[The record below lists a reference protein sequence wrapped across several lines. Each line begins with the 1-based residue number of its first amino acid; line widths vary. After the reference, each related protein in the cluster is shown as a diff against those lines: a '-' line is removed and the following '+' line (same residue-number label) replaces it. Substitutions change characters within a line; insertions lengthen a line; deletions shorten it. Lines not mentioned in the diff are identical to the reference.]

1 MWVVACVWL
10 VACSSESAT
19 SAPTPVREP
28 VERGANAANANA
40 ANANAANASA
50 ANARAANANAANA
63 NAANAD
69 EANADEANADEAN
82 ADEARVGPC
91 PARMAHVPHAAVCI
105 DRYEARIEDG
115 RAVSRA
121 GVLPSAITSWAR
133 ARAACEAAGH
143 RLCTVAE
150 WQGACSGEAR
160 RAYPYGDEYEPARC
174 NTAEGLGPSEPK
186 ALEPTGRRARCVTPE
201 GVFDLSGNAYEWMA
215 DADSTGMTRAL
226 GGGGFSV
233 GGDEVVCVRRSP
245 LWQPPDQELD
255 GIGFRCCA
263 DPS

>member
-1 MWVVACVWL
+1 VSLSRHVLGVSWVCL

-19 SAPTPVREP
+19 SARTSVREHG
-28 VERGANAANANA
+28 EESAS
-40 ANANAANASA
+40 AANASA
-50 ANARAANANAANA
+50 ANANAASTNAASTNAGSANAANGGSANAANA
-63 NAANAD
+63 NVD
-69 EANADEANADEAN
+69 

-91 PARMAHVPHAAVCI
+91 PARMAHVPHANVCI

-121 GVLPSAITSWAR
+121 DVLPSAITSWER

-150 WQGACSGEAR
+150 WQGACAGETG
-160 RAYPYGDEYEPARC
+160 RAYPYGDEYEPGRC

-233 GGDEVVCVRRSP
+233 GGDEAVCVRRSP

>member
-1 MWVVACVWL
+1 
-10 VACSSESAT
+10 
-19 SAPTPVREP
+19 
-28 VERGANAANANA
+28 
-40 ANANAANASA
+40 
-50 ANARAANANAANA
+50 
-63 NAANAD
+63 
-69 EANADEANADEAN
+69 
-82 ADEARVGPC
+82 
-91 PARMAHVPHAAVCI
+91 MAHVAHANVCI
-105 DRYEARIEDG
+105 DRHEARIEDS

-121 GVLPSAITSWAR
+121 DVLPSAITSWQT

-143 RLCTVAE
+143 RLCTVVE
-150 WQGACSGEAR
+150 WQAACAGAEG
-160 RAYPYGDEYEPARC
+160 RAYPYGDTYEPARC
-174 NTAEGLGPSEPK
+174 NTAEGLGPTEPK

-215 DADSTGMTRAL
+215 DADPTGLTRAL

-233 GGDEVVCVRRSP
+233 GGEEAVCVRRSP

>member
-1 MWVVACVWL
+1 MSLSRYVLGVWVCL

-19 SAPTPVREP
+19 SARAPVREHGEES
-28 VERGANAANANA
+28 VNAASTNAASANAANANA
-40 ANANAANASA
+40 SANAA
-50 ANARAANANAANA
+50 RTNANAANA
-63 NAANAD
+63 NG
-69 EANADEANADEAN
+69 
-82 ADEARVGPC
+82 DEARVGPC
-91 PARMAHVPHAAVCI
+91 PARMAHVPHANVCI

-121 GVLPSAITSWAR
+121 DVLPSAITSWER
-133 ARAACEAAGH
+133 ARAACETAGH

-150 WQGACSGEAR
+150 WQGACAGETG
-160 RAYPYGDEYEPARC
+160 RAYPYGDEYEPGRC

-233 GGDEVVCVRRSP
+233 GGDEAVCVRRSP